1 MNEQQT
7 KHTPGPWK
15 ISGCCFIHHSV
26 SDEWFHELIVETGD
40 AATNPKPCIA
50 IVNCRAYVA
59 TEKQAN
65 KPDPEALANAR
76 LIAAAPELL
85 EALKRCHS
93 AFQQSPLNKDDD
105 WVQGRL
111 ASDIRAAINKATRGG

>member
-7 KHTPGPWK
+7 KHTPGPWR
-15 ISGCCFIHHSV
+15 SGDMFNTIFGPPNGNPAPEIIASV
-26 SDEWFHELIVETGD
+26 H
-40 AATNPKPCIA
+40 TNRK
-50 IVNCRAYVA
+50 
-59 TEKQAN
+59 
-65 KPDPEALANAR
+65 ANAR

-111 ASDIRAAINKATRGG
+111 ASDIRAAINKATRS